1 MQLIFSMLFF
11 FSLGE
16 ARIRVQISVV
26 HSTSDIDRCVDAFV
40 SIGREK
46 GVIQ

>member
-1 MQLIFSMLFF
+1 MYCV
-11 FSLGE
+11 SLSVGE
-16 ARIRVQISVV
+16 ARIRVLVSGV

-40 SIGREK
+40 KIGREK